1 MVITDE
7 DNPRIAWS
15 QDPMILA
22 VLAASWITGGTVGMR
37 SLRVW
42 LGGLLGLGVV

>member
-1 MVITDE
+1 MVIRDD
-7 DNPRIAWS
+7 DNPRIACS

-22 VLAASWITGGTVGMR
+22 VLAASWITGGTVGMW

-42 LGGLLGLGVV
+42 LDGLLGFGVV